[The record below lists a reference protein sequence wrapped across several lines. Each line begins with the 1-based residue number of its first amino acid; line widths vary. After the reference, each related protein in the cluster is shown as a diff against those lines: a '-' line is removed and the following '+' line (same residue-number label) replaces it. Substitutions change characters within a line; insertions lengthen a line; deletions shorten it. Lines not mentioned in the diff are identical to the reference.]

1 VGPSDSGRGLCLAP
15 RGPVKLCGCG
25 VRVLAGG
32 PSAGW
37 VLGYPSSFLVI
48 LMALVGH
55 HSFMGPGP
63 PDDMTEGQFLMRLST
78 LKPATGPE
86 RRARESEFIC
96 AVFPFSCAAGALA
109 LPPLI
114 A

>member
-63 PDDMTEGQFLMRLST
+63 PDDMTEGQFLMSCLGISCFLGAKQGGCQRVY
-78 LKPATGPE
+78 PAKG
-86 RRARESEFIC
+86 C
-96 AVFPFSCAAGALA
+96 
-109 LPPLI
+109 
-114 A
+114 